1 MKRIVKTKG
10 KSKSS
15 LPVIPLRF
23 ITATSIF
30 DGHDSAINIIRR
42 ILQDQGAEVVH
53 LGHNRSVDEIVRA
66 ALQEDVDGIAIS
78 SYQGGHVEFF
88 QYLIDRLRQAGA
100 ERIRVFGGGGGTITA
115 DEAAALEKYGVEKI
129 YSPEEG
135 RQLGLEGMGQDILKR
150 TQLAVQLR
158 KLEQKFTLDDHFAIG
173 QWLTM
178 IEQGEIT
185 AKHLPRPN
193 ATIRPVPVV
202 GITGTG
208 GAGKSSV
215 MDELLH
221 YLLHCFPDLHIA
233 ILAIDPTRDKSGGA
247 LLGDRIRLNSLGNE
261 RLYMRSMATRRR
273 NFAISDKLN
282 DCIAFL
288 KSLGYGL
295 ILVETA
301 GIGQADVGIVE
312 QVDLSL
318 YVMTN
323 EYGAPSQL
331 EKIQMLDYAD
341 IVVLNKSD
349 KRGAQDALRDI
360 RRQWRRDH
368 KAFKLGD
375 NEVPVYA
382 TVASNWHDPGIQ
394 QLLIGLCD
402 RLSQLPG
409 QAGVWSLAN
418 GIELPL
424 AQHTTQ
430 SDSGLIPPHRT
441 HYLAQIS
448 ENGLAQG
455 NTIEQQVSTVA
466 QAYSFYQTLEALADR
481 ALPQP
486 LARYP
491 DAEIDK
497 EKDKTLAALRGKY
510 NAALAQLTDESMSL
524 LQQWPEIKASMQAEH
539 YSYSVRGQEFSGDN
553 YVESLSRLQIPKIA
567 VPDYENWGEQ
577 LRFLLKENLPGAYPY
592 TAGVFPYRREE
603 EDPTRMFAGE
613 GTPERTNRR
622 FHYLALG
629 QKSIRLSTAF
639 DPITLYGEDAAPRPD
654 IYGRIGMSGVSIT
667 NLDDM
672 KKLYSG
678 FDLCQ
683 PSTSVSMT
691 INGPAPIILAWF
703 LNTAIDQQVEKYLRA
718 NGQWAQAEKK
728 IAKLYKDQARPHYQG
743 DLPPGNDG
751 LGLGMLGV
759 TGDQLVAADVY
770 QKIRS
775 ETLKVIR
782 GTLQA
787 DILKEDQAQNE
798 CIFPLEL
805 GLRMMGDIQ
814 EYFIAN
820 NVRNYYSVSISG
832 YHIAEAGANPVTQ
845 LAFTLAN
852 GFTLVEYYLA
862 RGMKVD
868 DFAPQMSF
876 FFSNGMDPEYAVI
889 GRVARR
895 IWARAMRDIYNANER
910 SQKLKYHIQ
919 TSGRTLHAQT
929 LGFNDIRTTLQALY
943 AIYDNCN
950 SLHTNAYDEAL
961 TTPTEESVRRAL
973 AIQMIINRELGLNFN
988 QNPNQGSFIIDKL
1001 TDLVEE
1007 TVYQEFQRLSERG
1020 GVLGAMETL
1029 YQRGKI
1035 QDESL
1040 YYEQRKHDGRL
1051 PIVGVNT
1058 FLSHTE
1064 RDAAVQSAK
1073 LIRSDETEKQA
1084 QIDTVTEFK
1093 QYHTRASADAIER
1106 IKTVVTEG
1114 GNTFAVLMDASKD
1127 CTLGQITQALYDV
1140 VGRYRRRV

>member
-1 MKRIVKTKG
+1 MKRAAKTKVQA
-10 KSKSS
+10 KSN
-15 LPVIPLRF
+15 PPTVPLRF

-88 QYLIDRLRQAGA
+88 KYLIDLLHQAGGD
-100 ERIRVFGGGGGTITA
+100 RIRVFGGGGGTITA
-115 DEAAALEKYGVEKI
+115 EEASALEKYGVEKI
-129 YSPEEG
+129 YSPEQG
-135 RQLGLEGMGQDILKR
+135 RQLGLEGMGHDILAR
-150 TQLAVQLR
+150 TQAAAQIR
-158 KLEQKFTLDDHFAIG
+158 KPAADLSTNDHFAIG
-173 QWLTM
+173 QWLTL

-185 AKHLPRPN
+185 AKHLPN
-193 ATIRPVPVV
+193 ASTAIRPVPVV

-221 YLLHCFPDLHIA
+221 YLLHCFPELQIA

-247 LLGDRIRLNSLGNE
+247 LLGDRIRLNSLNSE
-261 RLYMRSMATRRR
+261 RLYMRSMATRQR
-273 NFAISDKLN
+273 NLAINDKLN

-288 KSLGYGL
+288 KSVGFGL

-368 KAFKLGD
+368 KAFKLSD
-375 NEVPVYA
+375 QEVPIYA

-394 QLLIGLCD
+394 QLLIGLCQ
-402 RLSQLPG
+402 RLNQLPG
-409 QAGVWSLAN
+409 QAEQWSLEGGMKLPFTAN
-418 GIELPL
+418 AHP
-424 AQHTTQ
+424 TDTV
-430 SDSGLIPPHRT
+430 LIPPNRT

-448 ENGLAQG
+448 ENGLSQRA
-455 NTIEQQVSTVA
+455 IIKQQVSAAA
-466 QAYSFYQTLEALADR
+466 QAHGYYQSLQALGDR
-481 ALPQP
+481 ALPIP
-486 LARYP
+486 LHQYP
-491 DAEIDK
+491 AAKISK
-497 EKDKTLAALRGKY
+497 EKDKTLAALRSKY
-510 NAALAQLTDESMSL
+510 NEALAQLSEEALAL
-524 LQQWPEIKASMQAEH
+524 LQQWPDTKASLQAEH
-539 YSYSVRGQEFSGDN
+539 YSYNVRGQEFTGDN

-567 VPDYENWGEQ
+567 VPDYDNWGEQ

-678 FDLCQ
+678 FDLCL

-703 LNTAIDQQVEKYLRA
+703 LNTAIDQQVEKYLHV
-718 NGQWAQAEKK
+718 NGQWEQAEKK
-728 IAKLYKDQARPHYQG
+728 LAKLYKNQPRPHYQG

-759 TGDQLVAADVY
+759 TGDQLVPADVY

-775 ETLKVIR
+775 ETLKSIR

-820 NVRNYYSVSISG
+820 QVRNYYSVSVSG
-832 YHIAEAGANPVTQ
+832 YHIAEAGANPITQ

-862 RGMKVD
+862 RGMKID

-895 IWARAMRDIYNANER
+895 IWARAMRDIYGANER

-1001 TDLVEE
+1001 TDMVEE
-1007 TVYQEFQRLSERG
+1007 AIYQEFERLSERG

-1040 YYEQRKHDGRL
+1040 YYEHRKHDGRL

-1058 FLSHTE
+1058 FLSEAEIDT
-1064 RDAAVQSAK
+1064 AVQSAK
-1073 LIRSDETEKQA
+1073 LIRSDESEKQA
-1084 QIDTVTEFK
+1084 QIDTVVEFK
-1093 QYHTRASADAIER
+1093 QHHTPTTTDAIEH

-1114 GNTFAVLMDASKD
+1114 GNTFAVLMDAAKD